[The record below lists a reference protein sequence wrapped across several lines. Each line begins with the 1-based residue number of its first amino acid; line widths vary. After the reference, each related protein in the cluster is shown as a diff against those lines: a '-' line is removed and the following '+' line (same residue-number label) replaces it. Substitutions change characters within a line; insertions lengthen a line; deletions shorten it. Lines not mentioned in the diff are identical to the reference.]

1 MNLLH
6 LLTSLSVMSILV
18 VFLLAVVSIYSW
30 AVILAKRKQ
39 WQQAAAADE
48 EFLQLYH
55 GSTPTAQMK
64 EKLKTLPASS
74 LGVMFLQAESALDKI
89 KAGSDK
95 NSSLMAQHFKIFGLA
110 SVQRS
115 LQQGRTQSLLRLGQG
130 LSSLATIGAV
140 SPFVGLFGT
149 VWGIISAFQGLASGG
164 ASLDAVAPGIAEA
177 LVATAVGLFAAIPAV
192 CFYNFYQ
199 RKLDQHEQFLETF
212 SLEFLNVFERSL
224 LGKM

>member
-18 VFLLAVVSIYSW
+18 VFLLGVVSVYSW

-39 WQQAAAADE
+39 WQQAAADDQA
-48 EFLQLYH
+48 FLELYH
-55 GSTPTAQMK
+55 STASTSSLK
-64 EKLKTLPASS
+64 EKIKTMPASS
-74 LGVMFLQAESALDKI
+74 LGTMFLLAENTLDKI

-95 NSSLMAQHFKIFGLA
+95 NTAVMAKHFAIFGLA
-110 SVQRS
+110 SVQRA
-115 LQQGRTQSLLRLGQG
+115 LQQGSTQSLLRLGQG

-199 RKLDQHEQFLETF
+199 RKLENHEQFLASF

>member
-6 LLTSLSVMSILV
+6 LLTSLSIMSILV
-18 VFLLAVVSIYSW
+18 VFLLGVVSVYSW

-39 WQQAAAADE
+39 WQQAARDDQ
-48 EFLQLYH
+48 EFLRMYQSSASNEELQE
-55 GSTPTAQMK
+55 AI
-64 EKLKTLPASS
+64 KTIPASS
-74 LGVMFLQAESALDKI
+74 LGTMFIQAESALDKI
-89 KAGSDK
+89 KA
-95 NSSLMAQHFKIFGLA
+95 SSNHKAAVLAEHFKIFGLA
-110 SVQRS
+110 TVQRA

-130 LSSLATIGAV
+130 LSALATIGAV

-199 RKLDQHEQFLETF
+199 RKLENHEQFLESF
-212 SLEFLNVFERSL
+212 SFEFLNAFERSL